1 MSYGLV
7 IDMARDALMLALMLA
22 GPLLLIAL
30 AVGLLLSILQ
40 AVTQVQEQTLVF
52 VVKLFSVGADFLL
65 TLTWMLQTAVKYTI
79 ELVRSLPNLAG

>member
-7 IDMARDALMLALMLA
+7 IDMARDALMLAVMLA
-22 GPLLLIAL
+22 GPMLGVAL

-52 VVKLFSVGADFLL
+52 VVKLFSVGAVFLL
-65 TLTWMLQTAVKYTI
+65 TLTWMLQTAVKYTV
-79 ELVRSLPNLAG
+79 ELFRSLPNLAG